1 MCTQWLRK
9 QGARA
14 SAVPCLL
21 SPCPSTHPTHSHVAL
36 AWRTQVGKVVECY
49 VVRDKGTSESK
60 GSAFIWYVNKA
71 QADAAV
77 EHFNNRHTLPDPT
90 GEMVGSRCGAALGP
104 VEGAAE
110 GALQQNYLQQQQH
123 PCE

>member
-1 MCTQWLRK
+1 
-9 QGARA
+9 
-14 SAVPCLL
+14 
-21 SPCPSTHPTHSHVAL
+21 VAL